1 MSEIS
6 IIVVSFLKS
15 MRLSWEWVLPV
26 ITGSTY
32 SRRSPGYYLYEIPTR
47 WVENRYKSLLLKRK
61 AWEVNVSAFHSAL
74 CKHEDLV
81 SSTSV
86 HVFVWDSLKTDCTV
100 SPDCSNVF
108 PPLSVT
114 VNSLPC
120 ISFYY
125 SLTSIP
131 NSTTSC
137 LFP

>member
-26 ITGSTY
+26 ITGSTD
-32 SRRSPGYYLYEIPTR
+32 SGRSPEYYLYEIQTC
-47 WVENRYKSLLLKRK
+47 WLENRYKSLLLKRK

-81 SSTSV
+81 PSTSV
-86 HVFVWDSLKTDCTV
+86 HVLAWVSLKTDCTV

-108 PPLSVT
+108 FPLSVT

-120 ISFYY
+120 INFYY
-125 SLTSIP
+125 SLISIP